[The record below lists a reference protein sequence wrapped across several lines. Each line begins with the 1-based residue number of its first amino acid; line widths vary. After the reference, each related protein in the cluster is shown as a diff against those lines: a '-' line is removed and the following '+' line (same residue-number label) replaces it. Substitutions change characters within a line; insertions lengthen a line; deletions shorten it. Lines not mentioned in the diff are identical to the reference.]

1 MHTEDGYFIQK
12 CLLGE
17 PGAFSFLIEK
27 YKTAVYSL
35 AYSKL
40 GNFHDAQDIAQEAF
54 VKAYRKLSTLKR
66 TDKFRPWIYAITSNL
81 CIDFLRS
88 QSSRPDSEY
97 AEDIDEDILEQP
109 AISAYQK
116 ELNYD
121 ALREALGELP
131 EIYRQVISLY
141 YLGDMKSKEIA
152 QFLGTSVTNINAR
165 LSRARALLKEE
176 MITMMSTT
184 FDEVRLQPGF
194 TFRVVEAV
202 KRTKIQSAPYKP
214 ALPFGISATG
224 IMIALMLSMA
234 IPQSPLYPIGELI
247 GSALP
252 SQTQVPEIG
261 VIPVDTVEVTEITI
275 LSSEKGDGDF
285 GKKPM
290 PKPTNFAGAG
300 KWERKVD
307 MPTPRFSLSTAGVEL
322 NGKIYAIGGWN
333 GQVLSTVEEYD
344 PVNNTWREKA
354 DMPTPRC
361 ALATVVVNGKIYAI
375 GGSAD
380 TPGKLN
386 MPLATIEE
394 YDPVTDK
401 WTKKADMPTSRNSFS
416 ASVVDGK
423 IYVIGGYNGGRLSS
437 MEEYD
442 PVTDKW
448 SQKAPI
454 NVPRNFLSTSVVN
467 GKIYAMGG
475 IAGGLVVLSTVEEYD
490 PVTDTWTKRTDM
502 PTPRSAFGISAVKE
516 KIYVIGG
523 AINAAFQMSKTVEEY
538 DTVTDSWTKRND
550 ISTARVALSASA
562 INGKIYAI
570 GGGPVIG
577 WTSIVEEY
585 DTGERIPQSV
595 NPAGKLTTTWGEIK
609 TQN

>member
-116 ELNYD
+116 ELNYE

-224 IMIALMLSMA
+224 IMIALMLSMT
-234 IPQSPLYPIGELI
+234 IPQSPLYPIGQLI

-252 SQTQVPEIG
+252 SQMQVPEIG

-275 LSSEKGDGDF
+275 LTSEMGDGDF

-290 PKPTNFAGAG
+290 PKPTNFAGGG
-300 KWERKVD
+300 KWVRK
-307 MPTPRFSLSTAGVEL
+307 MAMLE
-322 NGKIYAIGGWN
+322 
-333 GQVLSTVEEYD
+333 
-344 PVNNTWREKA
+344 PVA
-354 DMPTPRC
+354 APS
-361 ALATVVVNGKIYAI
+361 ATVVNGKIYTF
-375 GGSAD
+375 GGWAGNKGMTSSVH
-380 TPGKLN
+380 
-386 MPLATIEE
+386 E
-394 YDPVTDK
+394 YDPVANR
-401 WTKKADMPTSRNSFS
+401 WMKKENQYANAEVRKNSGGRWNHLCCWRTRTSR
-416 ASVVDGK
+416 
-423 IYVIGGYNGGRLSS
+423 
-437 MEEYD
+437 
-442 PVTDKW
+442 
-448 SQKAPI
+448 
-454 NVPRNFLSTSVVN
+454 
-467 GKIYAMGG
+467 
-475 IAGGLVVLSTVEEYD
+475 
-490 PVTDTWTKRTDM
+490 
-502 PTPRSAFGISAVKE
+502 
-516 KIYVIGG
+516 
-523 AINAAFQMSKTVEEY
+523 
-538 DTVTDSWTKRND
+538 
-550 ISTARVALSASA
+550 
-562 INGKIYAI
+562 
-570 GGGPVIG
+570 
-577 WTSIVEEY
+577 
-585 DTGERIPQSV
+585 
-595 NPAGKLTTTWGEIK
+595 
-609 TQN
+609 

>member
-1 MHTEDGYFIQK
+1 VHTEDGYFIQK

-66 TDKFRPWIYAITSNL
+66 TDKFRPWIYAITSNM

-116 ELNYD
+116 ELNYE

-224 IMIALMLSMA
+224 IMIALMLSMT

-247 GSALP
+247 GSALL
-252 SQTQVPEIG
+252 SQTQVSEIG

-285 GKKPM
+285 GQK
-290 PKPTNFAGAG
+290 PKPKMNAFAPPGQEG
-300 KWERKVD
+300 KWTK
-307 MPTPRFSLSTAGVEL
+307 
-322 NGKIYAIGGWN
+322 
-333 GQVLSTVEEYD
+333 
-344 PVNNTWREKA
+344 KA
-354 DMPTPRC
+354 DMPTARVELSTS
-361 ALATVVVNGKIYAI
+361 AVNGKIYAI
-375 GGSAD
+375 GGRQPALP
-380 TPGKLN
+380 TV
-386 MPLATIEE
+386 EE
-394 YDPVTDK
+394 YDPAVDK
-401 WTKKADMPTSRNSFS
+401 WTKKADMPTARGELSTS
-416 ASVVDGK
+416 AVNGR
-423 IYVIGGYNGGRLSS
+423 IYAIGGFTGCCYTLLSS
-437 MEEYD
+437 VEEYD
-442 PVTDKW
+442 PAVDRWTE
-448 SQKAPI
+448 KAKIPT
-454 NVPRNFLSTSVVN
+454 PRGFLSTSVVN
-467 GKIYAMGG
+467 ERIYAIGGGGVVGVRADPVRSTLEIYDPVTDRWEKGRDVPTARVHLSTSVVRGKIYTIGG
-475 IAGGLVVLSTVEEYD
+475 STAADVALSTVEEY
-490 PVTDTWTKRTDM
+490 
-502 PTPRSAFGISAVKE
+502 TPE
-516 KIYVIGG
+516 
-523 AINAAFQMSKTVEEY
+523 
-538 DTVTDSWTKRND
+538 
-550 ISTARVALSASA
+550 
-562 INGKIYAI
+562 
-570 GGGPVIG
+570 G
-577 WTSIVEEY
+577 WPFSVS
-585 DTGERIPQSV
+585 PQ
-595 NPAGKLTTTWGEIK
+595 GKLATTWGEIK